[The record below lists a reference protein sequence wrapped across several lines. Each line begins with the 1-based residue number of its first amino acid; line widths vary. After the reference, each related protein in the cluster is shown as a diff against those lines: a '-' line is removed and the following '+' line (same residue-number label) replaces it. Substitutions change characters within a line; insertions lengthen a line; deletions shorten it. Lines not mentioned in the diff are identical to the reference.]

1 PPPPARGR
9 VLPLGIGVA
18 MAAMLTLLPALLV
31 VFGRWIF
38 WPKKPYFGS
47 AEPTETGMWARTGRA
62 IARRPRIVWSVTAA
76 VLAVCALGLL
86 SINAGLLSNK
96 DSFTN
101 NTDSIADQQAV
112 PTHTATCLPPTPL
125 PGRGEGAPPLH
136 SPGGSGQ
143 PLAVIASAS
152 QAAAV
157 RQAFE

>member
-47 AEPTETGMWARTGRA
+47 AEATETGMWARTGRA

-86 SINAGLLSNK
+86 SINAGVLSNK

-101 NTDSIADQQAV
+101 KPDSIV
-112 PTHTATCLPPTPL
+112 
-125 PGRGEGAPPLH
+125 GEEVLARHFPAGA
-136 SPGGSGQ
+136 GQ
-143 PLAVIASAS
+143 PVAVIASAS
-152 QAAAV
+152 QAAA
-157 RQAFE
+157 R

>member
-86 SINAGLLSNK
+86 STTAGLLPKK
-96 DSFTN
+96 DSSTN
-101 NTDSIADQQAV
+101 NPAPIV
-112 PTHTATCLPPTPL
+112 GEKVLP
-125 PGRGEGAPPLH
+125 RH
-136 SPGGSGQ
+136 SPAGSGQ
-143 PLAVIASAS
+143 PVA
-152 QAAAV
+152 
-157 RQAFE
+157 